1 MGLCYSLVMNTDTTA
16 NELWDPN
23 ADFSISG
30 GGLYPWL
37 ADLDINNLINMSD
50 NEAEKAKERYENNR

>member
-1 MGLCYSLVMNTDTTA
+1 MNTDTTA